1 MLVRHSLAYIV
12 TNLVA
17 GLFGFATTLILTRLI
32 TPAEYGVFGLGV
44 TLVYFASNLFFDWQ
58 ATTYLRLGQGDGDR
72 ARTTGIFVGLFL
84 VCVLLSL
91 LLALPITLILPE
103 ALTGGRLVWF
113 ALPCLWCFAWFQFS
127 VRVHMAALEPGRIMV
142 MNVVR
147 GAVGLIGA
155 VTLAWITGNGAWTLL
170 ASFAG
175 ALAGSLVRPGALMHF
190 RAPWRE
196 RVIVR
201 DALAFGLPMALAF
214 VISSVS
220 PVINRVLLASMGSLD
235 AAGFYSVGAVL
246 VQNTIG
252 LMAGGV
258 GAAAYTLAVRAHE
271 TGQAGRAETQLA
283 SNFVLLLALLLPSAV
298 GLAMVAPGL
307 MPHLVGAAFVEP
319 AVRLTPV
326 VATATFIACMRA
338 HHVDTAFHLA
348 RRTGLLTWL
357 FGLVAVVEL
366 TLGVGLIP
374 HFGYMGPAYA
384 SLAAMS
390 FGWVLAFTVA
400 RRVHGLKLPFG
411 EMIKVF
417 TATAVMAVALDALP
431 VTTDLVELGLAILGG
446 GLAYA
451 VVVVGL
457 DVMGLRALVLARL
470 GRLFRR
476 SAVMGKP

>member
-1 MLVRHSLAYIV
+1 MLVRHSLVYIV
-12 TNLVA
+12 TNLLA
-17 GLFGFATTLILTRLI
+17 GLFGFASTLMLTRLI

-58 ATTYLRLGQGDGDR
+58 ASTYLRLGQAEEGR
-72 ARTTGIFVGLFL
+72 SRMTGIFVGLFL
-84 VCVLLSL
+84 ACVALSL
-91 LLALPITLILPE
+91 LLALPLSLLLPQS
-103 ALTGGRLVWF
+103 LTGGGLIWF

-127 VRVHMAALEPGRIMV
+127 VRVHMAALAPGRVMV

-147 GAVGLIGA
+147 GAVGLGGA
-155 VTLAWITGNGAWTLL
+155 VLVAWMTGNGAWTLL

-175 ALAGSLVRPGALMHF
+175 ALAGALVRPGALMHV

-196 RVIVR
+196 RAIVR
-201 DALAFGLPMALAF
+201 DALAFGMPMALAF
-214 VISSVS
+214 VITSVS

-271 TGQAGRAETQLA
+271 TGEAGRAETQLA

-298 GLAMVAPGL
+298 GLALVAPGL

-319 AVRLTPV
+319 AVRLTPF
-326 VATATFIACMRA
+326 VAAATFIVCMRT

-348 RRTGLLTWL
+348 RRTGLLTAL
-357 FGLVAVVEL
+357 FAGVAIVEIA
-366 TLGVGLIP
+366 LGVALIP
-374 HFGYMGPAYA
+374 RFGYMGPAYA
-384 SLAAMS
+384 GLAAAAI
-390 FGWVLAFTVA
+390 GWVLAFVVA
-400 RRVHGLKLPFG
+400 CRLQRLRLPLA
-411 EMIKVF
+411 ETASVLLATMI
-417 TATAVMAVALDALP
+417 MALVLVVLP
-431 VTTDLVELGLAILGG
+431 VTSDVPGLCLAIVAGG
-446 GLAYA
+446 MAYA

-457 DVMGLRALVLARL
+457 NVMGLRDMVLARL
-470 GRLFRR
+470 LRLLRR
-476 SAVMGKP
+476 PALVREP

>member
-58 ATTYLRLGQGDGDR
+58 ATTYLRLGQGEGDR
-72 ARTTGIFVGLFL
+72 ARMTGIFVGLFL

-155 VTLAWITGNGAWTLL
+155 VTVAWITGNGAWTLL

-175 ALAGSLVRPGALMHF
+175 ALAGSLVRPGALMHVS
-190 RAPWRE
+190 APWRE
-196 RVIVR
+196 RAIVR

-235 AAGFYSVGAVL
+235 AAGFYAVGAVL

-271 TGQAGRAETQLA
+271 TGEAGRAETQLA
-283 SNFVLLLALLLPSAV
+283 SNFVLLLALLLPGAV
-298 GLAMVAPGL
+298 GLALVAPGL

-319 AVRLTPV
+319 AVRLTPI
-326 VATATFIACMRA
+326 VATATFIGCMRA
-338 HHVDTAFHLA
+338 PCGYGIPSCPSHGVVDRAVWRGRTCRACA
-348 RRTGLLTWL
+348 WRRSHPALRLYGAGLCKPC
-357 FGLVAVVEL
+357 GLSIR
-366 TLGVGLIP
+366 LG
-374 HFGYMGPAYA
+374 
-384 SLAAMS
+384 S
-390 FGWVLAFTVA
+390 
-400 RRVHGLKLPFG
+400 
-411 EMIKVF
+411 
-417 TATAVMAVALDALP
+417 
-431 VTTDLVELGLAILGG
+431 
-446 GLAYA
+446 
-451 VVVVGL
+451 
-457 DVMGLRALVLARL
+457 GLRGCAPGPSPDIAAWAGGQSVGGNRSHGSGAEHPAGDNRSL
-470 GRLFRR
+470 GPGPRHHGGWACLWR
-476 SAVMGKP
+476 GDCWP